1 MQRREFIR
9 SCGTICF
16 AGLGIIA
23 LTDCTPTKY
32 ITPEKVKEMLIISLK
47 EFELEKKGATQYRK
61 VIILNSPDL
70 EFPVAVFRHSSQEYS
85 AVYMRCTHQ
94 GAELQLMGDKF
105 ECPAHGSLFSNK
117 GAVENGPAEDNLKS
131 FQTQLV
137 TDKLYIALS

>member
-1 MQRREFIR
+1 MERREFIKN
-9 SCGTICF
+9 CGTICF

-32 ITPEKVKEMLIISLK
+32 ITPERINNMLVVVLK
-47 EFELEKKGATQYRK
+47 DFEYEHKGATQFRK
-61 VIILNSPDL
+61 VIILNSENL
-70 EFPVAVFRHSSQEYS
+70 EFPVAVFRHSASEYS
-85 AVYMRCTHQ
+85 ALYMRCTHQ
-94 GAELQLMGDKF
+94 GAELQLAGDKF

-137 TDKLYIALS
+137 SDKLYIELS